1 MDSTKA
7 PLLGKTL
14 DELMQIVLDLGMPK
28 FTAGQIASWLYGR
41 KVASIDEMTNLSVK
55 NRERLKECYEVG
67 ATAPVHEMRSV
78 DGTVKYLFR
87 TPEGDYVESVYIP
100 DADRATLCVSS
111 QVGCKM
117 NCKFCMTGK
126 QGYTNSLTAAQIL
139 NQIYSIP
146 ERDTLTNVVFMGMGE
161 PFDNL
166 DEVLRALE
174 ILTASYGYAWSPK
187 RITVSS
193 VGLRKGLKRFLDES
207 DCHLAISLHS
217 PFPAQRQELM
227 PAEKAFSIVEIVDI
241 LRQYDFSKQ
250 RRLSFEYIVFK
261 GVNDSL
267 IYAKELVR
275 LLRGLDCRMN
285 LIRFHAIPNVDL
297 EGADMETMLA
307 FRDYLTQHGLFATI
321 RASRG
326 EDIFAACG
334 MLSTAKQQANKQ
346 NNETV

>member
-1 MDSTKA
+1 MMTDIKS

-14 DELMQIVLDLGMPK
+14 EELNLIVSDLGMPK
-28 FTAGQIASWLYGR
+28 FTAKQIASWLYEK
-41 KVASIDEMTNLSVK
+41 KVASIEEMTNLSLK
-55 NRERLKECYEVG
+55 NRELLSQNYEIG
-67 ATAPVHEMRSV
+67 ATPPVHEMRSV

-87 TPEGDYVESVYIP
+87 TPENDYIEAVYIP
-100 DADRATLCVSS
+100 DDDRATLCVSS

-166 DEVLRALE
+166 DEVLRALK
-174 ILTASYGYAWSPK
+174 ILTADYGYAWSPK
-187 RITVSS
+187 RITVST
-193 VGLRKGLKRFLDES
+193 VGLKKGLERFLEES
-207 DCHLAISLHS
+207 DCHLAVSLHS
-217 PFPAQRQELM
+217 PFPAQRRELM
-227 PAEKAFSIVEIVDI
+227 PAEKAFSIMEIIEI
-241 LRQYDFSKQ
+241 LKRYDFSKQ

-267 IYAKELVR
+267 LYAKELVKI
-275 LLRGLDCRMN
+275 LRGLDCRIN
-285 LIRFHAIPNVDL
+285 LIRFHAIPGVDL
-297 EGADMETMLA
+297 EGTDMDSMVE
-307 FRDYLTQHGLFATI
+307 FRDYLTQHGVFATI

-334 MLSTAKQQANKQ
+334 MLSTAKQQAEKESIN
-346 NNETV
+346 